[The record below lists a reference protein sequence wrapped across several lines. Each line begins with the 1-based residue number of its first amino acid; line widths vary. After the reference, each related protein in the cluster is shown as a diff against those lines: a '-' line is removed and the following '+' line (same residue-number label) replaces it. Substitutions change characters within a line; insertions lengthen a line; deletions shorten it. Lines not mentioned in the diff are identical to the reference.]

1 MRRALRMPGPGGR
14 RGAGAPRFAWPT
26 TLQQSEVTA
35 RGLARGPGVVALRPL
50 VRGDEAAW
58 RALRLGEDDRLRRW
72 EATLPPE
79 AGEEPEAFKDFV
91 RAQHARA
98 RRGEVMPFVIEVD
111 GDFAGQLTVAPIH
124 WGALRTGSVG
134 YWIAGRWEGRGVM
147 TLALAMVLD
156 HLPGDGVGLHRVEVN
171 VRPDNARSV
180 AVCRRV
186 GLVEEGVRRGLMH
199 IDGRWSDHL
208 TFAVIQEDV
217 RGGPGFVRRLGSS

>member
-1 MRRALRMPGPGGR
+1 
-14 RGAGAPRFAWPT
+14 
-26 TLQQSEVTA
+26 
-35 RGLARGPGVVALRPL
+35 
-50 VRGDEAAW
+50 
-58 RALRLGEDDRLRRW
+58 
-72 EATLPPE
+72 
-79 AGEEPEAFKDFV
+79 
-91 RAQHARA
+91 
-98 RRGEVMPFVIEVD
+98 
-111 GDFAGQLTVAPIH
+111 
-124 WGALRTGSVG
+124 
-134 YWIAGRWEGRGVM
+134 M